1 MDVNVCS
8 TSFRQFFFS
17 TLSFVGCLIKNLH
30 SLELRNCRVLGE
42 PVLLSDA
49 LQIFFFFFE
58 MCQNRQIWGKT
69 GRAGNA
75 AGVGNASDWPISWGV
90 SDAPPLISATISG
103 HADPSPALP
112 R

>member
-1 MDVNVCS
+1 MHVNVCS

-49 LQIFFFFFE
+49 LQIFFFFLK
-58 MCQNRQIWGKT
+58 CVKI
-69 GRAGNA
+69 GRSGEKP
-75 AGVGNASDWPISWGV
+75 VE
-90 SDAPPLISATISG
+90 LATQQG
-103 HADPSPALP
+103 
-112 R
+112 